1 MQPNPFEQGG
11 PPQAPPA
18 NPFGGQP
25 AAPLAPAYPQQ
36 YPASAP
42 PAPGYPPQQ
51 QYAPQAPPQA
61 APPFPG
67 AVPSHTIGGDPF
79 RPPAPQVDRP
89 RVQDLFG
96 CLLLVMPKRI
106 EYGITSRFRNPDGSA
121 QKQDRMTADV
131 VVLRGPDQSQ
141 TGGTPTHVPYG
152 GTPEGRGNQYKP
164 HDKWFAAPGK
174 IDAMYISNKGLISQC
189 REALEQTAAGRG
201 QGMVLGVLD
210 QGEAQGENAPPWLL
224 RAFDESQAALA
235 RQWLGAHPVI

>member
-25 AAPLAPAYPQQ
+25 AAPPAPAYPQQ
-36 YPASAP
+36 YPPTSPQPAVVP

-51 QYAPQAPPQA
+51 QA

-67 AVPSHTIGGDPF
+67 TVPSHTLGGDPF

-106 EYGITSRFRNPDGSA
+106 EYSVPSRFPKSDGSPNV
-121 QKQDRMTADV
+121 QDRMTADV
-131 VVLRGPDQSQ
+131 VVLRGPDRSQ
-141 TGGTPTHVPYG
+141 FGGTPTHVPFG
-152 GTPEGRGNQYKP
+152 GSPEKTGNQYKP